1 MNLWQYIK
9 KKKQILGV
17 LSIAIPIGKVKES
30 KRKNEVLRQSVKRN
44 LGSEN
49 SLISLVEIWI

>member
-9 KKKQILGV
+9 KKKQILGEF
-17 LSIAIPIGKVKES
+17 SIAIPIGTVKES